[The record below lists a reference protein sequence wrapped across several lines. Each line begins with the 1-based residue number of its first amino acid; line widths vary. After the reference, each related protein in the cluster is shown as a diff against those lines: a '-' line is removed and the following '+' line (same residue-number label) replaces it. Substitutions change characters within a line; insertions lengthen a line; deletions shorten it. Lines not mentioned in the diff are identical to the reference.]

1 MQVKTA
7 IFYYGCITR
16 QKAYISI
23 GSNMIH
29 MVHNRDNLDL
39 EIVLLLLRG
48 DNHLRGIAKQL
59 NESHSTVLRKLDKL
73 LKENVVDYKREGKN
87 KVFFVRKTLQAKN
100 YVFNAERYKLIKL
113 LKKYPELN
121 IIIDELVKKCNENL
135 LVLFGSYAKFMAK
148 PDSDIDVYVETRSKG
163 VKEGLGSIHSKIR
176 VKIGSFDIDSP
187 LIEEIIKNHII
198 LRGVEEFYDKTKFF
212 G

>member
-39 EIVLLLLRG
+39 EIVLLLLRV

-100 YVFNAERYKLIKL
+100 YVFN
-113 LKKYPELN
+113 
-121 IIIDELVKKCNENL
+121 
-135 LVLFGSYAKFMAK
+135 
-148 PDSDIDVYVETRSKG
+148 
-163 VKEGLGSIHSKIR
+163 
-176 VKIGSFDIDSP
+176 
-187 LIEEIIKNHII
+187 
-198 LRGVEEFYDKTKFF
+198 
-212 G
+212 